1 MDQEQLNEQLEK
13 LIQYCSKNDSE
24 QCRSVLQFCK
34 SSRNVNRMLLDR
46 LSDMAG
52 LNSSITRGDGKDNG
66 NANGNQINQQSD
78 NFLNMILFLIGVDKK
93 FASLFYSFK
102 KDTDVW
108 KKQSESNDYTYN

>member
-1 MDQEQLNEQLEK
+1 MDQEQLNKQFEK

-52 LNSSITRGDGKDNG
+52 LNSSITRGDG
-66 NANGNQINQQSD
+66 NANGNQINQQ
-78 NFLNMILFLIGVDKK
+78 
-93 FASLFYSFK
+93 
-102 KDTDVW
+102 
-108 KKQSESNDYTYN
+108 